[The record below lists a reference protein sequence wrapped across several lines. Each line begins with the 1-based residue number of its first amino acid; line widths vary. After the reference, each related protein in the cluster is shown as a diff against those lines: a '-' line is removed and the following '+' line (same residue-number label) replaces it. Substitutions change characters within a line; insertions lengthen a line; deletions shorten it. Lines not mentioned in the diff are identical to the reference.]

1 MPTKADPT
9 EPTPIGTDR
18 MAKYALG
25 LDAAFCTVGGLVL
38 MLGGIFM
45 SDAIG
50 ISGWILPIIG
60 FGVLGWANLV
70 TLYAMRQFVR
80 RPELDRVI
88 GGNLIWIAIA
98 AVLLVVPGVLT
109 TGGKWA
115 LVVVTAI
122 VAIFAVVQFLARGGL
137 VDAPEDLA

>member
-1 MPTKADPT
+1 
-9 EPTPIGTDR
+9 

-50 ISGWILPIIG
+50 ISGWLLPIIG
-60 FGVLGWANLV
+60 FAILGWANLV

-80 RPELDRVI
+80 GPELDRVI
-88 GGNLIWIAIA
+88 RGNVVWIVLA

-109 TGGKWA
+109 ATGKWA
-115 LVVVTAI
+115 LLIVTAI
-122 VAIFAVVQFLARGGL
+122 VVVFVAVQVIARRGL
-137 VDAPEDLA
+137 VEIPVDG

>member
-1 MPTKADPT
+1 MV
-9 EPTPIGTDR
+9 
-18 MAKYALG
+18 
-25 LDAAFCTVGGLVL
+25 CTVGGLVL

-60 FGVLGWANLV
+60 FAILGWANLV

-88 GGNLIWIAIA
+88 GGNLLWIVIA

-109 TGGKWA
+109 AGGKWA
-115 LVVVTAI
+115 LVVVTMI
-122 VAIFAVVQFLARGGL
+122 VAVFAVVQVLSRGGL
-137 VDAPEDLA
+137 VDHAADVAEDGA

>member
-1 MPTKADPT
+1 
-9 EPTPIGTDR
+9 

-45 SDAIG
+45 
-50 ISGWILPIIG
+50 
-60 FGVLGWANLV
+60 FV

>member
-1 MPTKADPT
+1 
-9 EPTPIGTDR
+9 